1 MGDMPVTSRRAFL
14 QKSAVIASVSKPLFG
29 RDPLRK
35 TNLGVQ
41 LYTVRNVITKDPKA
55 ILQGIKDIG
64 YTEVEATDYGNFDQ
78 IWSAIQETQLTP
90 ASIHMNAAL
99 LDKDSSEIDARFSM
113 FKQRGFQYVVYPYVA
128 PEKRGGADVY
138 KRLAASLNKAGE
150 RAKAQGL
157 TLCYHNHAFEF
168 EQTGGTSPLQILMTE
183 TAKDHLALELDIFWV
198 TVAGH
203 HPVDLLK
210 TYTGRIPLLH
220 LKDKAKGIPAQAQ
233 YNEKVPKETFKEI
246 GNGSID
252 IPAVLKAANAA
263 GVKHYFVEQDQ
274 TPGDPLESLRQS
286 YAYLSKQFKS

>member
-1 MGDMPVTSRRAFL
+1 MPAISRRSFL
-14 QKSAVIASVSKPLFG
+14 AQGAVIASVSKPLFG

-55 ILQGIKDIG
+55 VLQSIKDIG
-64 YTEVEATDYGNFDQ
+64 FTEIEATDYGNFDQ
-78 IWSAIQETQLTP
+78 IWSAIQEVQLKPT
-90 ASIHMNAAL
+90 SIHLNAAL
-99 LDKDSSEIDARFSM
+99 LDKDTHEIDARLSV

-138 KRLAASLNKAGE
+138 KRLAALLNKAGE
-150 RAKAQGL
+150 RAKMQGL

-168 EQTGGTSPLQILMTE
+168 EQMGNTSPLQILMTE
-183 TAKDHLALELDIFWV
+183 TAKDHLALEMDIFWV

-203 HPVDLLK
+203 NPVDLLK
-210 TYTGRIPLLH
+210 TYTGRVPLLH
-220 LKDKAKGIPAQAQ
+220 LKDKAKGIPAQTQ
-233 YNEKVPKETFKEI
+233 YNEKVPRETFKEV

-252 IPAVLKAANAA
+252 IPAVLKAADAA

-274 TPGDPLESLRQS
+274 TQGDPLESLRQS
-286 YAYLSKQFKS
+286 YAYLSKQFSS

>member
-1 MGDMPVTSRRAFL
+1 MPATSRRAFL
-14 QKSAVIASVSKPLFG
+14 GQAAALGSVSKPLFG
-29 RDPLRK
+29 RDPLLK
-35 TNLGVQ
+35 TNLGVE
-41 LYTVRNVITKDPKA
+41 LYTVRNVITKDPKTV
-55 ILQGIKDIG
+55 LQSIKDMG

-78 IWSAIQETQLTP
+78 IWSAIQEAQLTP

-99 LDKDSSEIDARFSM
+99 LDKDTHEIDTRFSL
-113 FKQRGFQYVVYPYVA
+113 FKQKGFQYVVYPYVA

-150 RAKAQGL
+150 RAKAHGL

-168 EQTGGTSPLQILMTE
+168 ERIGDTSPLQILMTE
-183 TAKDHLALELDIFWV
+183 TAKDHLALEMDIFWV

-203 HPVDLLK
+203 NPVDLLG
-210 TYTGRIPLLH
+210 TYAGRVPLLH

-233 YNEKVPKETFKEI
+233 YNEKVPPATFKEV

-252 IPAVLKAANAA
+252 IPAVLKAADTA

-274 TPGDPLESLRQS
+274 TPGDPLQSLRQS
-286 YAYLSKQFKS
+286 YVYLSKQFKN

>member
-1 MGDMPVTSRRAFL
+1 MPSTSRRAFL
-14 QKSAVIASVSKPLFG
+14 QAAALASVSKPFFG
-29 RDPLRK
+29 RDALRR
-35 TNLGVQ
+35 TNLGVE

-55 ILQGIKDIG
+55 VLQSIKDIG
-64 YTEVEATDYGNFDQ
+64 YMEVEATDYGNFDQ
-78 IWSAIQETQLTP
+78 IWSAIQETQLIP

-99 LDKDSSEIDARFSM
+99 IDKDSSEIDARFSM
-113 FKQRGFQYVVYPYVA
+113 FKQHGFQYVAYPYVA

-168 EQTGGTSPLQILMTE
+168 EQLGNTSALQILMTE
-183 TAKDHLALELDIFWV
+183 TAKDHLALEMDIFWV

-203 HPVDLLK
+203 NPVDLLK
-210 TYTGRIPLLH
+210 TYAGRVPLLH
-220 LKDKAKGIPAQAQ
+220 LKDKAKGIPAQTQ
-233 YNEKVPKETFKEI
+233 YNEKVPRETFKEV
-246 GNGSID
+246 GNGTIN

-286 YAYLSKQFKS
+286 YAYLSKQFTS

>member
-1 MGDMPVTSRRAFL
+1 MPANSRRAFL
-14 QKSAVIASVSKPLFG
+14 QQAAAIASVSKPLFG
-29 RDPLRK
+29 RDPFRK
-35 TNLGVQ
+35 TNLGVE

-55 ILQGIKDIG
+55 VLQSIKEIG

-78 IWSAIQETQLTP
+78 VWSAIQETQLTP
-90 ASIHMNAAL
+90 ASIHVNAAL
-99 LDKDSSEIDARFSM
+99 LDKDTGEIDARFSL
-113 FKQRGFQYVVYPYVA
+113 FKQRGFRYVVYPYVA

-138 KRLAASLNKAGE
+138 KRMAASLNKAGE

-168 EQTGGTSPLQILMTE
+168 ERQGDTSPLQILMTE

-203 HPVDLLK
+203 DPVDLLK
-210 TYTGRIPLLH
+210 TYAGRVPLLH
-220 LKDKAKGIPAQAQ
+220 LKDKAKGIPAQTQ
-233 YNEKVPKETFKEI
+233 YNEKVPRETFKEV

-252 IPAVLKAANAA
+252 VPAVLKAADSA

-286 YAYLSKQFKS
+286 YAYLSKQFKG

>member
-1 MGDMPVTSRRAFL
+1 MPVTSRRAFFGGAAAL
-14 QKSAVIASVSKPLFG
+14 ASLSKTLWA

-35 TNLGVQ
+35 TNLGVE

-55 ILQGIKDIG
+55 VLQAIKDIG
-64 YTEVEATDYGNFDQ
+64 YMEVEATDYGNLDQ
-78 IWSAIQETQLTP
+78 IWSAIQQLQFIP
-90 ASIHMNAAL
+90 ASVHMNAAL
-99 LDKDSSEIDARFSM
+99 LDESSDKIDARFSF
-113 FKQRGFQYVVYPYVA
+113 FKQRGFQYVVYPYVS

-168 EQTGGTSPLQILMTE
+168 EEMGSTSPLQILMTE
-183 TAKDHLALELDIFWV
+183 TAKDHLALEMDIFWV

-203 HPVDLLK
+203 NPVDLLK
-210 TYTGRIPLLH
+210 TYAGRVPLLH
-220 LKDKAKGIPAQAQ
+220 LKDKAKGIPAQTQ
-233 YNEKVPKETFKEI
+233 YNETVPPETFKEV

-252 IPAVLKAANAA
+252 IPAVLKAADAA

-286 YAYLSKQFKS
+286 YSYLSKQFRS